1 MTADK
6 TTIKT
11 SGLDANQ
18 SVSRAAQ
25 FMGQIHNSRMCEKY
39 AEESVLGHGGVYGS
53 AKDYY
58 NWASGKN
65 SVKTS
70 APPAGVPVFY
80 AGNSGT
86 GYGHVAVSAGGGY
99 VYSTDVSGNR
109 VGKVKYNEL
118 WGGTGSGQ
126 YLGWTGAIQKTK
138 GGAAT
143 RINYDP
149 KSVGNAPSVN
159 VTKPIPSST
168 GVKSDKNRGSIFSLS
183 SIGSSIGHALHLPGF
198 NSSTPSS
205 TPPVSALT
213 PTPSPAPE
221 TRPRDSNTIGNTNR
235 IISR

>member
-11 SGLDANQ
+11 SGLDANKA
-18 SVSRAAQ
+18 VSRAAQ
-25 FMGQIHNSRMCEKY
+25 FLGEAHKSTYCDQY
-39 AEESVLGHGGVYGS
+39 VEESILGHGGVYDD
-53 AKDYY
+53 AKQFY
-58 NWASGKN
+58 NNAASKN
-65 SVKTS
+65 WIKTS

-80 AGNSGT
+80 AGNAEKGH
-86 GYGHVAVSAGGGY
+86 GHVAVSAGGGY
-99 VYSTDVSGNR
+99 VYSTDAQGNR

-118 WGGTGSGQ
+118 WGGTGSGK
-126 YLGWTGAIQKTK
+126 YLGWTGNIQTSKD
-138 GGAAT
+138 GNWSH
-143 RINYDP
+143 INYDP
-149 KSVGNAPSVN
+149 KSIGNAPSVN

-183 SIGSSIGHALHLPGF
+183 SIGASIGHALHLPGF

-213 PTPSPAPE
+213 PAPSPAPE
-221 TRPRDSNTIGNTNR
+221 ARPRDSNTIGNTNR